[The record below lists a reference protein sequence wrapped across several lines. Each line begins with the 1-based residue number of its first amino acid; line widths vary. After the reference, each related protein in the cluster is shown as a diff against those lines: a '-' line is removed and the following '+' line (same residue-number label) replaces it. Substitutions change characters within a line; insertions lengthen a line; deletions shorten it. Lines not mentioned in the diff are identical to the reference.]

1 MDTVLTEIHFW
12 YKPYRNWGKQPRET
26 GQDTLGALRLCL
38 RTFCFSFQRG
48 PIAYAFIIKDNNDD
62 YVQWAQGWARTHIYT
77 WLLYERLE
85 RSECWK
91 QWEQVRIHGIYLRQL
106 ESVLFLVTTQDNSG
120 RGQTRNMT
128 ILVATR
134 IAFLAVRRETV
145 NSGRDLLL

>member
-1 MDTVLTEIHFW
+1 MKCTELSRILMQRAAIFLL
-12 YKPYRNWGKQPRET
+12 PYSAFLSNIKVSDNVCIGSFTGKT
-26 GQDTLGALRLCL
+26 IWLRY
-38 RTFCFSFQRG
+38 
-48 PIAYAFIIKDNNDD
+48 I
-62 YVQWAQGWARTHIYT
+62 
-77 WLLYERLE
+77 
-85 RSECWK
+85 
-91 QWEQVRIHGIYLRQL
+91 